1 MTIAFE
7 SFIDPGGPIYGL
19 VIRNK
24 KRQKIIV
31 IIRAVKF
38 QK

>member
-7 SFIDPGGPIYGL
+7 SFIDLGDPIYGQ

-24 KRQKIIV
+24 KRQKIIA
-31 IIRAVKF
+31 IIRAIKF